1 FPLQAAGRTC
11 TLSAMCT
18 LSRRAPMAVSE
29 NDKRWMEGRTR
40 HVRVYL
46 TEEERALVRAAAA
59 LADRSVS
66 RFAVEAI
73 VEAAKGVAKQHAL
86 PAEPLKRPSRQPR
99 KIT

>member
-1 FPLQAAGRTC
+1 
-11 TLSAMCT
+11 M
-18 LSRRAPMAVSE
+18 SE

-46 TEEERALVRAAAA
+46 TEEEHALARAAAA

-73 VEAAKGVAKQHAL
+73 VEQAKRLAEQHAL
-86 PAEPLKRPSRQPR
+86 PAVALKKPSRQPR
-99 KIT
+99 KKT